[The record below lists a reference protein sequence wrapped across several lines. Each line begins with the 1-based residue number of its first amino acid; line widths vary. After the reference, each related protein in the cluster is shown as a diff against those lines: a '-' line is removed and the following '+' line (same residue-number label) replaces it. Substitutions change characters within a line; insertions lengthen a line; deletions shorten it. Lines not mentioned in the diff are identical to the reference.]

1 MFVAYVGFAL
11 ATLAWP
17 PARDLGQ
24 LVAVAAAVMI
34 GVFSIFGT
42 LSTIDMKQ
50 MGVGLATAIL
60 IDATLIRAVVLPALM
75 TALGRANWWTPR
87 FLRRATPVEPPAE
100 PKVLEPIG

>member
-1 MFVAYVGFAL
+1 
-11 ATLAWP
+11 
-17 PARDLGQ
+17 
-24 LVAVAAAVMI
+24 MI

-75 TALGRANWWTPR
+75 GVLGRANWWTPR
-87 FLRRATPVEPPAE
+87 FLRRRADVEPP
-100 PKVLEPIG
+100 PQQPRVLEPVG